1 MKTYKAIHTL
11 KDFSEY
17 ELNDFSSLFS
27 GRNSYISNG
36 EKPYVCIPFSPD
48 VYLNNKQVISEYFK
62 KNYYSP
68 LIMTNYK
75 FLSLLLLIVGNSN
88 YTFKDFSFKE
98 EGEEGEH
105 EKSVIE
111 EMIFENKN
119 VHDTFNFLE
128 SKDQTIKSIE
138 LEVFSPMNSLRIYS
152 SGSISISNSF
162 SEQYFPHVL
171 HLIDYLFT
179 GRNNLL

>member
-1 MKTYKAIHTL
+1 MKTYKVIHML
-11 KDFSEY
+11 KDFSES
-17 ELNDFSSLFS
+17 ELNNFSSLFS
-27 GRNSYISNG
+27 EKKFYISNK
-36 EKPYVCIPFSPD
+36 EDPYVCVSFNPD
-48 VYLNNKQVISEYFK
+48 VYLSNKQAISEYFK

-75 FLSLLLLIVGNSN
+75 FLSVLLLISGNTN
-88 YTFKDFSFKE
+88 YKFKDFSFKE

-119 VHDTFNFLE
+119 VHDTFSFLE

-138 LEVFSPMNSLRIYS
+138 LELFSPVNRLKLYS
-152 SGSISISNSF
+152 SGNISISNSF
-162 SEQYFPHVL
+162 SEEYFPHIIN
-171 HLIDYLFT
+171 LIDYLFT
-179 GRNNLL
+179 GRNSLL